1 MAMTDDSAFA
11 WLDASTD
18 KPPCNG
24 WYVVSYRRN
33 MHISTVTEVLR
44 WSGQDWINASYIVS
58 QFIGPFASMAD
69 ARLFMTTG
77 TVPNSGVYSPDKH
90 RLALKALKELASL
103 CGNPGRTANKL
114 LEIVGELLE
123 IE

>member
-1 MAMTDDSAFA
+1 M
-11 WLDASTD
+11 
-18 KPPCNG
+18 
-24 WYVVSYRRN
+24 
-33 MHISTVTEVLR
+33 EVLR
-44 WSGQDWINASYIVS
+44 WSSQSWISASHIVTH
-58 QFIGPFASMAD
+58 FAGPFASMAD

-77 TVPNSGVYSPDKH
+77 TVPNSGAYFPDKH
-90 RLALKALKELASL
+90 RLALMALKELAGL

>member
-1 MAMTDDSAFA
+1 MALTDDST
-11 WLDASTD
+11 WTWRDASTD
-18 KPPCNG
+18 KPSCNG
-24 WYVVSYRRN
+24 WYVVSYFLRPPALR
-33 MHISTVTEVLR
+33 TEVVR
-44 WSGQDWINASYIVS
+44 WSGQNWINASHLVS
-58 QFIGPFASMAD
+58 HFVGPFASMAD

-77 TVPNSGVYSPDKH
+77 TVPNSADYFPDKH
-90 RLALKALKELASL
+90 RLALKALKELAGL